1 MKLFLVR
8 FASTRGDRVVP
19 SKSTNATRPAVRN
32 RNDGLRELGAFTSL
46 NTEGTERL
54 CGLRVKALRGTED
67 TETPLRAAPMH
78 RPFLYSGALRVLV
91 LVLGMVAT
99 VRAQAAPPQ
108 TPKLTLK
115 DAEALALRNHPLLQA
130 ATFEAEAA
138 NQVTREEKSAYYPTA
153 IGSLTGAGAIPD
165 SRIAAGFLNNPTIYN
180 RYSNGLEV
188 NQLITD
194 FGRTSNLV
202 ASARLG
208 AKAASESAQ
217 QTAQDVL
224 LAVNR
229 AYFGVLRAEAVL
241 KVAEETVKAR
251 QILADQ
257 ITTLEKNKLR
267 SLVDVSF
274 AEVDLAQAQL
284 LLVQAQ
290 NNEKASYAELATALG
305 LANPQPFD
313 LAEEPMPPA
322 PLADPTDLI
331 VQALQD
337 RPDLSSAR
345 FSHEAAL
352 RYARAE
358 RDLWMPTI
366 SATGAAGLTPAY
378 QVPLSDRYAAAGINV
393 NIPIFN
399 GFLFSARH
407 QEANLRAKA
416 ADQSHARPCRP
427 HLARRAN
434 RLARRRYRLSASRR
448 HRPVA
453 EGGHLGA
460 RPRAGPLQTWA
471 QLDRRTLPS
480 ATESDPGPNRR
491 HQREVRFPDSVR
503 GSQLSDRAI
512 TLVAYALTN
521 FKAAEFKQ

>member
-1 MKLFLVR
+1 MRCFR
-8 FASTRGDRVVP
+8 FQRTVILCALTCALGLA
-19 SKSTNATRPAVRN
+19 ATIPT
-32 RNDGLRELGAFTSL
+32 L
-46 NTEGTERL
+46 
-54 CGLRVKALRGTED
+54 
-67 TETPLRAAPMH
+67 
-78 RPFLYSGALRVLV
+78 
-91 LVLGMVAT
+91 
-99 VRAQAAPPQ
+99 AAPPQ

-138 NQVTREEKSAYYPTA
+138 SQVTREEKSAYYPTA
-153 IGSLTGAGAIPD
+153 TGALTGAGAIPD

-180 RYSNGLEV
+180 RYSDGLEV

-229 AYFGVLRAEAVL
+229 AYFGVLRGQAVL

-290 NNEKASYAELATALG
+290 NNEKASYAELATTLG

-378 QVPLSDRYAAAGINV
+378 QVPLSDRYAAAGVNV

-416 ADQSHARPCRP
+416 ADQGMRD
-427 HLARRAN
+427 LADRISRDVRTAWLDAGTAYQ
-434 RLARRRYRLSASRR
+434 RLD
-448 HRPVA
+448 V
-453 EGGHLGA
+453 
-460 RPRAGPLQTWA
+460 TA
-471 QLDRRTLPS
+471 QLLQHAKMALDLAQGRYKLGLSSIVELSQAELNLTQARIANTS
-480 ATESDPGPNRR
+480 AKYDYQIQHAVLSYQMG
-491 HQREVRFPDSVR
+491 
-503 GSQLSDRAI
+503 QLH
-512 TLVAYALTN
+512 
-521 FKAAEFKQ
+521 

>member
-1 MKLFLVR
+1 MRR
-8 FASTRGDRVVP
+8 FGFQRTVI
-19 SKSTNATRPAVRN
+19 
-32 RNDGLRELGAFTSL
+32 
-46 NTEGTERL
+46 L
-54 CGLRVKALRGTED
+54 CALTCALR
-67 TETPLRAAPMH
+67 L
-78 RPFLYSGALRVLV
+78 S
-91 LVLGMVAT
+91 AT
-99 VRAQAAPPQ
+99 IASLAAPPQ
-108 TPKLTLK
+108 APKLTLK

-138 NQVTREEKSAYYPTA
+138 NQVSREQKSAYYPTA
-153 IGSLTGAGAIPD
+153 IGSLTGAGAMSN
-165 SRIAAGFLNNPTIYN
+165 SRIAAGFLNNPIIYN
-180 RYSNGLEV
+180 RYSNGLEI

-229 AYFGVLRAEAVL
+229 AYFGVLRGQAVL

-267 SLVDVSF
+267 SLLDVSF

-313 LAEEPMPPA
+313 LAEEPLPPA
-322 PLADPTDLI
+322 PSADPTGLI

-345 FSHEAAL
+345 FGHEAAL

-366 SATGAAGLTPAY
+366 SATGEAGLTPAY

-393 NIPIFN
+393 NIPVFN
-399 GFLFSARH
+399 GFLFSTRH

-416 ADQSHARPCRP
+416 ADQSMRD
-427 HLARRAN
+427 LADRISRDVRTAWLDAGTAYQ
-434 RLARRRYRLSASRR
+434 RLA
-448 HRPVA
+448 V
-453 EGGHLGA
+453 
-460 RPRAGPLQTWA
+460 TA
-471 QLDRRTLPS
+471 QLLKEATLALDLAQGRYKLGLSSIVELSQAQLNLTQAQIADSS
-480 ATESDPGPNRR
+480 AKYDFQIQSAVLSYQIG
-491 HQREVRFPDSVR
+491 
-503 GSQLSDRAI
+503 QLH
-512 TLVAYALTN
+512 
-521 FKAAEFKQ
+521 

>member
-1 MKLFLVR
+1 MRR
-8 FASTRGDRVVP
+8 FGFQRTVILCALTCALGLA
-19 SKSTNATRPAVRN
+19 ATIPA
-32 RNDGLRELGAFTSL
+32 L
-46 NTEGTERL
+46 
-54 CGLRVKALRGTED
+54 
-67 TETPLRAAPMH
+67 
-78 RPFLYSGALRVLV
+78 
-91 LVLGMVAT
+91 
-99 VRAQAAPPQ
+99 AAPPQ
-108 TPKLTLK
+108 SLKLTLK

-153 IGSLTGAGAIPD
+153 TASLTGAGAIPD

-180 RYSNGLEV
+180 RYSNGLEI
-188 NQLITD
+188 NQLIAD

-208 AKAASESAQ
+208 AKAASQSAQ

-229 AYFGVLRAEAVL
+229 AYFGVLRGQAVL

-251 QILADQ
+251 RILADQ

-290 NNEKASYAELATALG
+290 NGEKASYAELADALG

-322 PLADPTDLI
+322 PIADPTGLI

-366 SATGAAGLTPAY
+366 TATGAAGLTPAY

-416 ADQSHARPCRP
+416 ADQSMRD
-427 HLARRAN
+427 LADRISRDVRTAWLDAGTAYQ
-434 RLARRRYRLSASRR
+434 RLA
-448 HRPVA
+448 V
-453 EGGHLGA
+453 
-460 RPRAGPLQTWA
+460 TA
-471 QLDRRTLPS
+471 QLLKEATLALDLAQARYKLGLSSIVELSQAQLNLTQAQIADSS
-480 ATESDPGPNRR
+480 AKYDFQIQSAVLSYQMG
-491 HQREVRFPDSVR
+491 
-503 GSQLSDRAI
+503 QLH
-512 TLVAYALTN
+512 
-521 FKAAEFKQ
+521 

>member
-1 MKLFLVR
+1 MRR
-8 FASTRGDRVVP
+8 FRFQCTVILCALNCALGLS
-19 SKSTNATRPAVRN
+19 ATIP
-32 RNDGLRELGAFTSL
+32 T
-46 NTEGTERL
+46 
-54 CGLRVKALRGTED
+54 
-67 TETPLRAAPMH
+67 
-78 RPFLYSGALRVLV
+78 
-91 LVLGMVAT
+91 
-99 VRAQAAPPQ
+99 QAAPPQ
-108 TPKLTLK
+108 APKLTLK

-153 IGSLTGAGAIPD
+153 TASLTGAGAMSN
-165 SRIAAGFLNNPTIYN
+165 SRIAAGFLNNPLILN
-180 RYSNGLEV
+180 RYSNGLEI

-208 AKAASESAQ
+208 AKATSESAQ

-229 AYFGVLRAEAVL
+229 AYFGVLRGQAVL

-290 NNEKASYAELATALG
+290 NNEKASYAELATTLG

-378 QVPLSDRYAAAGINV
+378 QVPLSDRYAAAGVNV

-416 ADQSHARPCRP
+416 ADQGMRD
-427 HLARRAN
+427 LADRISRDVRTAWLDAGTAYQ
-434 RLARRRYRLSASRR
+434 RLD
-448 HRPVA
+448 V
-453 EGGHLGA
+453 
-460 RPRAGPLQTWA
+460 TA
-471 QLDRRTLPS
+471 QLLQHAKMALDLAQGRYKLGLSSIVELSQAELNLTQARIANTS
-480 ATESDPGPNRR
+480 AKYDYQIQHAVLSYQMG
-491 HQREVRFPDSVR
+491 
-503 GSQLSDRAI
+503 QLH
-512 TLVAYALTN
+512 
-521 FKAAEFKQ
+521 

>member
-1 MKLFLVR
+1 MRCFR
-8 FASTRGDRVVP
+8 FQRTVILCAWTC
-19 SKSTNATRPAVRN
+19 AL
-32 RNDGLRELGAFTSL
+32 GLS
-46 NTEGTERL
+46 
-54 CGLRVKALRGTED
+54 
-67 TETPLRAAPMH
+67 
-78 RPFLYSGALRVLV
+78 
-91 LVLGMVAT
+91 AT
-99 VRAQAAPPQ
+99 VPAQAAPPQ
-108 TPKLTLK
+108 TLKLTLK

-130 ATFEAEAA
+130 ATFDAEAA

-153 IGSLTGAGAIPD
+153 IGSLTGAGAMPN
-165 SRIAAGFLNNPTIYN
+165 SRIAAGYLNNPYILN

-208 AKAASESAQ
+208 AKATSESAQ

-241 KVAEETVKAR
+241 KVAEETVTAR

-257 ITTLEKNKLR
+257 ITTLEENKLR

-331 VQALQD
+331 VQALQN

-378 QVPLSDRYAAAGINV
+378 QAPLSDRYAAAGINV

-416 ADQSHARPCRP
+416 ADQATRD
-427 HLARRAN
+427 LADRISRDVRTAWLDAGTAYQ
-434 RLARRRYRLSASRR
+434 RLAVTTQLLQHAKMALDLAQGRYKLGLSSI
-448 HRPVA
+448 V
-453 EGGHLGA
+453 ELS
-460 RPRAGPLQTWA
+460 QA
-471 QLDRRTLPS
+471 QLNLTQAQIADTS
-480 ATESDPGPNRR
+480 AKYDFQIQSAVLSYQTG
-491 HQREVRFPDSVR
+491 
-503 GSQLSDRAI
+503 QLH
-512 TLVAYALTN
+512 
-521 FKAAEFKQ
+521 